1 MKKMKKIV
9 FYFVFAVGIVMSLSS
24 CLGLM
29 SRTHKLVVDKNVS
42 EDQTVTVTFINE
54 TMKGWFSVKQW
65 NDKDIEDELYGNKGT
80 RSNDK
85 MKLTVPTGN
94 NSFTFNAY
102 YTFSNRYSSTTH
114 TFKGIELRYN
124 LEHGR
129 EYQIKGIIKSLGL
142 FKGYELFVGI
152 FDVTGSNK
160 LLKEWKLGES

>member
-1 MKKMKKIV
+1 MKMKKIV
-9 FYFVFAVGIVMSLSS
+9 FCFVLIAGIVMSLSS

-29 SRTHKLVVDKNVS
+29 SKTHKLVVDKNVS
-42 EDQTVTVTFINE
+42 ADQTVTVTFVNE
-54 TMKGWFSVKQW
+54 TMRGWFSLKQW
-65 NDKDIEDELYGNKGT
+65 NNKDIEDELYGSKGT
-80 RSNDK
+80 SSNDK
-85 MKLTVPTGN
+85 VKLTVPAGN

-102 YTFSNRYSSTTH
+102 YTFSNQYSSTTR

-129 EYQIKGIIKSLGL
+129 EYQIRGIIKSLGL

-152 FDVTGSNK
+152 FDVTGSDK